1 MTKVGTL
8 SSLFFSPPT
17 GRQASKEL
25 HLDGNGIIND
35 KHYDKDRDRSVLL
48 TSLDSYLLVKSHGI
62 ETEYGELG
70 ENLLMDYNPYRLPV
84 GSRLKIAAVV
94 LEISQPCT
102 LCKSLSN
109 IDSRVPKLLKKDRGV
124 FAKVIEAGTIAEG
137 DEIYLID

>member
-48 TSLDSYLLVKSHGI
+48 TSLDSYHLVKSHGI

-137 DEIYLID
+137 DKIYLID

>member
-62 ETEYGELG
+62 ETEYGVLG

-84 GSRLKIAAVV
+84 GSRLKIGAVI